1 MTGIN
6 KGSIESLSDDIVAM
20 ATDLRCN
27 TGLQVLY
34 TGLLINKY
42 VNKRAKKNGPNRSR
56 LEIMQALV
64 THGGTLKPSELS
76 KMMFRSK
83 QTITKIVDGLERD
96 GMVKREPIGK
106 DRRSRAVTITRKGV
120 DSVKENLPGVF
131 EASNTAVASLSQEET
146 EELNDIMRRI
156 RRHLMNLISDSSSKE

>member
-1 MTGIN
+1 MSGIN
-6 KGSIESLSDDIVAM
+6 KDSIESLTDDIVAM

-27 TGLQVLY
+27 AGLQVLY

-42 VNKRAKKNGPNRSR
+42 VNKRAKRHGQNRSR
-56 LEIMQALV
+56 LETMQALI

-106 DRRSRAVTITRKGV
+106 DRRSRGVAITRKGM
-120 DSVKENLPGVF
+120 DSVKDNLPGIF
-131 EASNTAVASLSQEET
+131 EATNTAMASLSQEEM
-146 EELNDIMRRI
+146 EGLKDIMRRI
-156 RRHLMNLISDSSSKE
+156 RRHLMNLISDSPSKE